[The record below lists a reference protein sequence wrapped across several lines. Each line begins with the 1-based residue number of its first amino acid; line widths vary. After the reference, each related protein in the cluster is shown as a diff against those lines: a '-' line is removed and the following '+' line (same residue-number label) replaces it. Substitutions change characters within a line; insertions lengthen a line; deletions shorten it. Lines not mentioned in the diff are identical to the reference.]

1 MLRLTF
7 IAKYSDGIKRLELR
21 QALWPLCIPSCDSC
35 ETSANHGREFN
46 RSKLSPRTG
55 SFRKNCSYLHWTK
68 LLLWSFHGAHS
79 RTAVH
84 HGLTGK
90 PWQLTGGRTWYSTV
104 RVTPHI
110 AKKTSLN
117 WHEVQ
122 KKTKN
127 IKKPEQQTQIGK
139 VVKSQALTSWCS
151 PPVVQSIACLGPVQG
166 CCKWSQLPWRFV
178 SKEFKNIQNMMQDV
192 NRSAWRL
199 SWSCSKWLIG
209 LTLAWPIRK
218 KNSTQSVSPPFLI
231 QLIFQMTVFSA
242 LKSQI
247 LDANAVSPEDPMA
260 GTRA

>member
-7 IAKYSDGIKRLELR
+7 TAKYSDRIKRLELR
-21 QALWPLCIPSCDSC
+21 QALWSLCIPSCDSF
-35 ETSANHGREFN
+35 ETSANHRESN

-55 SFRKNCSYLHWTK
+55 SFRKNCSYLQWTK
-68 LLLWSFHGAHS
+68 WFLWSFHEAHS

-104 RVTPHI
+104 WVTPHI

-122 KKTKN
+122 KDRKN

-151 PPVVQSIACLGPVQG
+151 PPVVQSIIACLGPVQG

-178 SKEFKNIQNMMQDV
+178 SKEFKIWCRTWIDLLD
-192 NRSAWRL
+192 AWAGL
-199 SWSCSKWLIG
+199 VDWS
-209 LTLAWPIRK
+209 AWPIRK

-231 QLIFQMTVFSA
+231 QLIFQIFPDDSF
-242 LKSQI
+242 
-247 LDANAVSPEDPMA
+247 
-260 GTRA
+260 